1 MRNENASY
9 ILRLVVG
16 VYLGYLAYQLITGYL
31 EGESSGML
39 FMAAGILFA
48 LVGIACLFSSIRHF
62 ISLASDKESKVEK
75 EFDQETDQD
84 K

>member
-16 VYLGYLAYQLITGYL
+16 GYLGYLAYQLITGYL
-31 EGESSGML
+31 EGESSGIL

-75 EFDQETDQD
+75 EFDQETDQN